1 MPVVRSDAWLR
12 SLLPAIL
19 IVSFARHAR
28 TQEVETESVP
38 TETPP
43 SATELAPAA
52 PASAPPAPPPREACA
67 ARA

>member
-1 MPVVRSDAWLR
+1 MSVVRSGAWLR

-28 TQEVETESVP
+28 TQEVEAESVP

-43 SATELAPAA
+43 SAAE
-52 PASAPPAPPPREACA
+52 PASAAPGR
-67 ARA
+67 